1 MCLVLFG
8 PPSTPN
14 SGGSHRI
21 DAGSSSPARHTYRLS
36 ILLGKNQI
44 SAAYRYHSRGSL
56 PSHANSAAT
65 SWPRCERL
73 SNTERG
79 RELGRYPVE
88 RLGLNQGA
96 QNVADGIARTV
107 LLTFGE
113 PPCLCCQGGPSQA
126 TQGIPRRVQVRG
138 KSVAAHQA
146 RMSRKSAQPA
156 AIGAV
161 SASFIQRGS
170 SSSAGIGSLELWVP
184 AICRLFPNEWH
195 LWRDV
200 AQMPRYRGRLR
211 RPRGDCHV
219 VVAWSDYKRE
229 VDDDLAARHVTVIKP
244 AVWVVQEVAHV
255 SMQAVP
261 AVESF

>member
-1 MCLVLFG
+1 MRARQRRVARGLPDGFLRHHIHSILVQPESAAALFVKQTSKPFSSSRTRTCRTQPPSHGTPHSLATSDPVCLVLFG

-113 PPCLCCQGGPSQA
+113 PPCLCCQA
-126 TQGIPRRVQVRG
+126 AQVR
-138 KSVAAHQA
+138 Q
-146 RMSRKSAQPA
+146 
-156 AIGAV
+156 
-161 SASFIQRGS
+161 
-170 SSSAGIGSLELWVP
+170 
-184 AICRLFPNEWH
+184 
-195 LWRDV
+195 
-200 AQMPRYRGRLR
+200 LR
-211 RPRGDCHV
+211 
-219 VVAWSDYKRE
+219 AFRE
-229 VDDDLAARHVTVIKP
+229 GCK
-244 AVWVVQEVAHV
+244 
-255 SMQAVP
+255 
-261 AVESF
+261 